1 MKKHILSNYL
11 KRVKKIVAPSMDSSI
26 LTESTETSDP
36 DEFRCHASSSY
47 NHGPDETM
55 THSIETSDPDEFRL
69 DTTNE
74 TRSIETSD
82 PDEFC
87 VLNKYYDDTRTT
99 FTLEQGDPD
108 EFALS

>member
-36 DEFRCHASSSY
+36 DEFR
-47 NHGPDETM
+47 
-55 THSIETSDPDEFRL
+55 L

-74 TRSIETSD
+74 TRSTETSD

>member
-1 MKKHILSNYL
+1 MKKHILSNYI
-11 KRVKKIVAPSMDSSI
+11 KKVKMLVEPSVDDTV

-36 DEFRCHASSSY
+36 DEFRCHATLSY
-47 NHGPDETM
+47 NHDPDKTM
-55 THSIETSDPDEFRL
+55 THSIETSDPDELRL

-74 TRSIETSD
+74 TRSTETSD

-87 VLNKYYDDTRTT
+87 VSNKFYDGTRTT

-108 EFALS
+108 EFALL